1 MMNDD
6 AEFSCQGDF
15 LDLPGVQETKE
26 EEGRGKCMP
35 MSYHSEKERARNPIL
50 LITLSLS
57 TQYIYTCT
65 YKKHNRSPNCPFIKH

>member
-26 EEGRGKCMP
+26 EERKGQMHAYVLP
-35 MSYHSEKERARNPIL
+35 
-50 LITLSLS
+50 
-57 TQYIYTCT
+57 
-65 YKKHNRSPNCPFIKH
+65 